1 MHLAHNL
8 QLPPMPPGESL
19 PSPNP
24 AASPLTTPTQLCT
37 ANGNSCDSSKP
48 KMGLVQMKFSVAAEE
63 RKNHGVASLPRGP
76 CSSRAFLQ
84 QIHQELLSPPARGDP
99 GGKAGQGQVR
109 KGEMELENGRAAF
122 NHLSPSPGGGLK
134 GVFGVMLKA
143 NRGVF
148 QNEADFSL
156 SFKII
161 FLLDLQDKGNK
172 QPKIQG

>member
-48 KMGLVQMKFSVAAEE
+48 KMGLVQMKFSVAAEDRATGLLPCPVGPAPPE
-63 RKNHGVASLPRGP
+63 RS
-76 CSSRAFLQ
+76 Q
-84 QIHQELLSPPARGDP
+84 QIHQELLAPPARGDK
-99 GGKAGQGQVR
+99 GGQGQVR
-109 KGEMELENGRAAF
+109 KGQMELGNGRAAF
-122 NHLSPSPGGGLK
+122 SHLSPSPGGSFK
-134 GVFGVMLKA
+134 GVFRVMLKG

-148 QNEADFSL
+148 QKEADFSL
-156 SFKII
+156 SLKII

>member
-63 RKNHGVASLPRGP
+63 RTTGLLRCFSAPWALLLQILPSAASTR
-76 CSSRAFLQ
+76 SSCHPVPSG
-84 QIHQELLSPPARGDP
+84 IVGTEKEKARW
-99 GGKAGQGQVR
+99 
-109 KGEMELENGRAAF
+109 EMEKWSWRMAEK
-122 NHLSPSPGGGLK
+122 PS
-134 GVFGVMLKA
+134 A
-143 NRGVF
+143 T
-148 QNEADFSL
+148 
-156 SFKII
+156 
-161 FLLDLQDKGNK
+161 
-172 QPKIQG
+172 

>member
-63 RKNHGVASLPRGP
+63 RTTGLLRCFSALWALLLQILPSAASTR
-76 CSSRAFLQ
+76 SSC
-84 QIHQELLSPPARGDP
+84 HPVP
-99 GGKAGQGQVR
+99 GGIVGTEKEKASGKWRNGA
-109 KGEMELENGRAAF
+109 GEWQRSLQPPEHSCP
-122 NHLSPSPGGGLK
+122 HLGE
-134 GVFGVMLKA
+134 V
-143 NRGVF
+143 
-148 QNEADFSL
+148 
-156 SFKII
+156 
-161 FLLDLQDKGNK
+161 
-172 QPKIQG
+172 

>member
-63 RKNHGVASLPRGP
+63 RTTGLLRCLSAPWALLLQSVPSAGP
-76 CSSRAFLQ
+76 PGARATR
-84 QIHQELLSPPARGDP
+84 ARRDR
-99 GGKAGQGQVR
+99 GGKGGQGQVR
-109 KGEMELENGRAAF
+109 NGEMELENGREASS
-122 NHLSPSPGGGLK
+122 HLSTPALTWGKFK
-134 GVFGVMLKA
+134 GYF
-143 NRGVF
+143 
-148 QNEADFSL
+148 
-156 SFKII
+156 
-161 FLLDLQDKGNK
+161 
-172 QPKIQG
+172 

>member
-63 RKNHGVASLPRGP
+63 RKNHGVLLPCPVGP
-76 CSSRAFLQ
+76 APPERSSSRSTRSSCHPLPEGILGAKLDR
-84 QIHQELLSPPARGDP
+84 AR
-99 GGKAGQGQVR
+99 
-109 KGEMELENGRAAF
+109 
-122 NHLSPSPGGGLK
+122 
-134 GVFGVMLKA
+134 
-143 NRGVF
+143 
-148 QNEADFSL
+148 
-156 SFKII
+156 
-161 FLLDLQDKGNK
+161 
-172 QPKIQG
+172 